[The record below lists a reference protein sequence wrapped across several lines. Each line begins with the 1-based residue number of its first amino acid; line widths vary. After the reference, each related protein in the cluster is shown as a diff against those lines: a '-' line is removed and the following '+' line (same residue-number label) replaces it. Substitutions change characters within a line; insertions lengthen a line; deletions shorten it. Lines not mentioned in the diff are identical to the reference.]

1 MAARARNRRSD
12 PVRRGLL
19 LLLATMGLP
28 LVAQAAPQGS
38 AKALFLDMQHALKSR
53 SYQGSVVYMRNG
65 QPEAYRLIACSDG
78 YARLTALTGP
88 PREVVRGP
96 HVAVRL
102 RGGKPYMAIREP
114 RKGGAPLPFPPA
126 TQAPIS
132 GLKQWYRFELG
143 GLSRIAGER
152 ARLLELVPRDHWR
165 YGYRVW
171 ISRASSL
178 PLRSQLVGSRGG
190 VLEQAF
196 FTRITILRESQARKL
211 IGTPALRLAA
221 HAASVALPASA
232 RASCPGKRASGVVSL
247 GQLPPGFQV
256 LHRQCQ
262 VTPGGGVPVTH
273 VTLGDGINDVSVFVA
288 PHRSGGATLTG
299 QTAMGP
305 VHAMG
310 RIAGGYAVTVMG
322 TVPMVTIARIAR
334 GVRIKS
340 Q

>member
-1 MAARARNRRSD
+1 MAARSRNRRSD

-19 LLLATMGLP
+19 LLLASLSLP
-28 LVAQAAPQGS
+28 LAAQAAQPDT
-38 AKALFLDMQHALKSR
+38 AKALFVDMQHALKSS
-53 SYQGSVVYMRNG
+53 SYEGSVVYMRNG

-114 RKGGAPLPFPPA
+114 REGGAPLPFPPA
-126 TQAPIS
+126 TQAAMS
-132 GLKQWYRFELG
+132 RLKQWYRFELG
-143 GLSRIAGER
+143 GLSRVAGES

-171 ISRASSL
+171 ISPASGL
-178 PLRSQLVGSRGG
+178 PLRSQLVGSHGG
-190 VLEQAF
+190 ILEQAF
-196 FTRITILRESQARKL
+196 FTRITILKATQARKL
-211 IGTPALRLAA
+211 IGAPALRLAA
-221 HAASVALPASA
+221 HAASSALPASA
-232 RASCPGKRASGVVSL
+232 RASCPGKRVPGVVRL
-247 GQLPPGFQV
+247 EQLPPGFDV

-273 VTLGDGINDVSVFVA
+273 VILGDGINDVSVFVA
-288 PHRSGGATLTG
+288 PHRTGGATLTG

-334 GVRIKS
+334 GVRIKA